1 MLRRGIYTHPWH
13 NMFINTAMS
22 EQTVAATIVAA
33 DGAFGALTAS
43 RSKLGPN
50 LKLSALLS
58 PA

>member
-1 MLRRGIYTHPWH
+1 
-13 NMFINTAMS
+13 MFINTAMS
-22 EQTVAATIVAA
+22 EQTLAATIVAA
-33 DGAFGALTAS
+33 DGAFGALAAS